1 MATKQVATS
10 WEGVLAAAKAA
21 GVRFPELVA
30 AQWALESGWGKHTS
44 GKHNY
49 FGLKGSGTAQSTTE
63 YVDGKPVTVK
73 AEFLDFASFDAC
85 LQHLVALWYEDWEGY
100 KGVNRAAN
108 RDAAAREL
116 VKQGYA
122 TDPAYAEKLI
132 KLMNEKAPGVAEPVK
147 ASSGKAQAKP
157 VLFRIEAVQDTWL
170 KKRLAQSAEL
180 GEKEK
185 VAVPRG
191 KGYAVCAYSE
201 LAADGHARVEL
212 GGGAGTWFVFEAH
225 WRKVQGG
232 GEAMPASV
240 DWADFN
246 CLITPNLSVGEVL
259 QWDKRRIPGP
269 GSAVQT
275 RLLRTAAEFQ
285 RIREAWGRPLG
296 VTSFYRPEPI
306 NQQVG
311 GVPGSKHVSGE
322 AFDVYPVDRSL
333 ESFYQWIRGR
343 WTGGLG
349 DGQRKGFV
357 HLDVA
362 GGGRFVPG
370 GGVRP
375 SREWDY

>member
-1 MATKQVATS
+1 MATKQATTS
-10 WEGVLAAAKAA
+10 WDGVMAAAKAA
-21 GVRFPELVA
+21 GAKFPELVA

-49 FGLKGSGTAQSTTE
+49 FGLKGKGSTRMTTE
-63 YVDGKPVTVK
+63 FINGARVHVEAD
-73 AEFLDFASFDAC
+73 FLDFPDLEAC
-85 LQHLVALWYEDWEGY
+85 VQYLVSRWHKDWEEY
-100 KGVNRAAN
+100 EGVNRAAT
-108 RDAAAREL
+108 REVAAREL

-122 TDPAYAEKLI
+122 TDPGYAEKLI
-132 KLMNEKAPGVAEPVK
+132 KLMDEKAPAKGPGTTVVK
-147 ASSGKAQAKP
+147 AAPKP
-157 VLFRIEAVQDTWL
+157 ILFRIEAAQDTWL
-170 KKRLAQSAEL
+170 KKQPVQAAEL
-180 GEKEK
+180 GEKDK

-191 KGYAVCAYSE
+191 KAYAVCGVTE
-201 LAADGHARVEL
+201 VAADGHARVEL
-212 GGGAGTWFVFEAH
+212 AAGAGTWFVFEGH
-225 WRKVQGG
+225 WRKGQGEG
-232 GEAMPASV
+232 GALPSSV
-240 DWADFN
+240 DWGDFD
-246 CLITPNLSVGEVL
+246 CLVTPNLSVGEVL
-259 QWDKRRIPGP
+259 QWDKRRVPAEGA
-269 GSAVQT
+269 AVRT

-311 GVPGSKHVSGE
+311 GVPGSKHTTGE

-349 DGQRKGFV
+349 DGRHRGFV

-370 GGVRP
+370 GGARP
-375 SREWDY
+375 SREWTY

>member
-1 MATKQVATS
+1 MATKQATTS
-10 WEGVLAAAKAA
+10 WDGVLAAAKEA
-21 GVRFPELVA
+21 GAKFPELVA
-30 AQWALESGWGKHTS
+30 AQWALESGWGKHLS

-49 FGLKGSGTAQSTTE
+49 FGLKGKGTERSTTE
-63 YVDGKPVTVK
+63 YVDGKPVTVE
-73 AEFLDFASFDAC
+73 AEFLDFDGLEECVAY
-85 LQHLVALWYEDWEGY
+85 LVTRWYKDWQSY

-132 KLMNEKAPGVAEPVK
+132 KLMADKAPAAVAVKPV
-147 ASSGKAQAKP
+147 SGKPA
-157 VLFRIEAVQDTWL
+157 LFRIEATQDTWL
-170 KKRLAQSAEL
+170 KKRPVQASEL

-185 VAVPRG
+185 VAVAWG
-191 KGYAVCAYSE
+191 KGYAVSAYTE
-201 LAADGHARVEL
+201 VARDGHAQVEL
-212 GGGAGTWFVFEAH
+212 GDGAGTWFIYEAH
-225 WRKVQGG
+225 WRKVQAG
-232 GEAMPASV
+232 GEALPSSV
-240 DWADFN
+240 DWEDFD
-246 CLITPNLSVGEVL
+246 CLVTPNLSVGEVL
-259 QWDKRRIPGP
+259 QWDKRRVPGP
-269 GSAVQT
+269 NSAART
-275 RLLRTAAEFQ
+275 RLLRTAEEFQ

-306 NQQVG
+306 NAQVG
-311 GVPGSKHVSGE
+311 GVAGSKHVTGE

-349 DGQRKGFV
+349 DGRSRGFV

-375 SREWDY
+375 SREWGY